1 MPVANGRRVAVI
13 AGCRTPF
20 CKSGT
25 TLKDVRA
32 VDLARFVARELLERT
47 NLDGADVNAVIFGQ
61 VVPSALVP
69 NVAREVSLLPQ
80 FPKEIPAYSLN
91 RACASSGQAV
101 ANAYDEIVLGDAE
114 VVLAGGVES
123 LSDIPIL
130 ASRRLA
136 DILMEASKAK
146 SFGARLRT
154 LSRIRPRDL
163 VPVSPAIAEP
173 STGETMGQSAEKMAK
188 ENHISR
194 AAQDRWALRSHE
206 LAARGTDDGR
216 ITAEIVPWFG
226 PGGRAGDGVVTQ
238 DNGVRRDTSLEQM
251 AKLKPVFDRR
261 YGSVTAAN
269 SSPLTDGASAVLV
282 MSDSAARALGYTP
295 LAYVRSYAVAAVDPG
310 WQLLQA
316 PIFAV
321 PKALERAGIQWKELG
336 VIEVHEAF
344 AAQVLSNLQGWAA
357 KGWEIN
363 EDIINVMG
371 GSIAIGHPF
380 GATGTRLVTTLA
392 NEMARR
398 DVQFGLLSIC
408 AQGGMGLA
416 MVWSAADGSGRG
428 AHLGARRRR
437 HRRRHF
443 RLEERAG
450 QQAFGRGEA
459 GPARDVRRVGARRR
473 RAGRR
478 LLLVE
483 ARELHRGG
491 RHRGVR
497 PAHHRRGSRAALGR
511 GPGNAGPGGALP
523 QTDRRRDSR
532 RVPRRRTRV
541 RPRLRVPRGL
551 RSPPDP
557 ARPPGSAARHSP
569 GGGRLPAAPP
579 VDWRPRGARHHPRGQ
594 GRRRQEGV
602 PFGHRGRAG
611 SSRHPQGRHHR
622 RGATHGRRLA
632 PASQAAGR
640 VPRMA
645 ARRQP
650 TGPGLGLPSRAEAGT
665 RADAR
670 QLSRAP
676 RRVGGGGAWAET
688 RHGGGS
694 EARGAAVRAARR
706 H

>member
-1 MPVANGRRVAVI
+1 MPAANGRRVAVI

-20 CKSGT
+20 SRSGT
-25 TLKDVRA
+25 VLKDARA
-32 VDLARFVARELLERT
+32 VDLARFVARELIERT

-136 DILMEASKAK
+136 DILVEASKAK
-146 SFGARLRT
+146 SLGARLRT
-154 LSRIRPRDL
+154 FSRIRPRDL

-173 STGETMGQSAEKMAK
+173 STGESMGQSAEKMAK

-216 ITAEIVPWFG
+216 IAAEVAPWFP
-226 PGGRAGDGVVTQ
+226 PGARSGDGVVTQ
-238 DNGVRRDTSLEQM
+238 DNGIRRDTSLEQM

-269 SSPLTDGASAVLV
+269 SSPLTDGASAVLL
-282 MSDSAARALGYTP
+282 MSDPAARALGYTP

-321 PKALERAGIQWKELG
+321 PKALERAGIQWKDLG

-357 KGWEIN
+357 KGWDIN

-392 NEMARR
+392 NEMVRR

-408 AQGGMGLA
+408 AQGGMGFA
-416 MVWSAADGSGRG
+416 MV
-428 AHLGARRRR
+428 LERR
-437 HRRRHF
+437 
-443 RLEERAG
+443 
-450 QQAFGRGEA
+450 
-459 GPARDVRRVGARRR
+459 
-473 RAGRR
+473 
-478 LLLVE
+478 
-483 ARELHRGG
+483 
-491 RHRGVR
+491 
-497 PAHHRRGSRAALGR
+497 
-511 GPGNAGPGGALP
+511 
-523 QTDRRRDSR
+523 
-532 RVPRRRTRV
+532 
-541 RPRLRVPRGL
+541 
-551 RSPPDP
+551 
-557 ARPPGSAARHSP
+557 
-569 GGGRLPAAPP
+569 
-579 VDWRPRGARHHPRGQ
+579 
-594 GRRRQEGV
+594 
-602 PFGHRGRAG
+602 
-611 SSRHPQGRHHR
+611 
-622 RGATHGRRLA
+622 
-632 PASQAAGR
+632 
-640 VPRMA
+640 
-645 ARRQP
+645 
-650 TGPGLGLPSRAEAGT
+650 
-665 RADAR
+665 
-670 QLSRAP
+670 
-676 RRVGGGGAWAET
+676 
-688 RHGGGS
+688 
-694 EARGAAVRAARR
+694 
-706 H
+706 